1 MIVTK
6 RNNQRSNA
14 LYLVFEILLQA
25 PVISVYTFHMR
36 VFAAISN
43 FHRASNAFLMNF
55 IKIVM
60 FRRL

>member
-36 VFAAISN
+36 EFAAISN
-43 FHRASNAFLMNF
+43 FHMASNAFLMNF

-60 FRRL
+60 FT